1 LSSILAG
8 IVKDGE
14 NQKLAISREAIVAD
28 SEHMDK
34 PRPLTDVLK
43 FGDTYLCIR
52 TDVSFW
58 DQSNGEHEFDFQYD
72 EDGGKFGTG
81 TAFLQE

>member
-1 LSSILAG
+1 M
-8 IVKDGE
+8 
-14 NQKLAISREAIVAD
+14 VAD

-43 FGDTYLCIR
+43 FGDEYLCIR

-58 DQSNGEHEFDFQYD
+58 DQNDGEHEFDFQYD
-72 EDGGKFGTG
+72 EKARSSGRARRSCKTRD
-81 TAFLQE
+81 